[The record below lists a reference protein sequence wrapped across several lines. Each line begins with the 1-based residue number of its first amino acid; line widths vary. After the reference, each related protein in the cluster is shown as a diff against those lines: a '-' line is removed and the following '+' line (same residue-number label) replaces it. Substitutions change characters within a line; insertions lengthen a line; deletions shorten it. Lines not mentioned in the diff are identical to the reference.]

1 MPNLRLAPGIAA
13 ARAKQA
19 GRRGIRPRRR
29 GGGWIEAVKVVF
41 LLERPRRRKGSSPS
55 LRQIALVV
63 VSAGIVLVIVR
74 AATHRGKSRAGEA
87 AVSTPPDSD
96 SDTDP
101 DTHSDTD
108 PDTHSDTDS
117 DSVSESD
124 TGSDTVPG
132 NESPLAERVQ
142 DEMFHRSD
150 AVRPD
155 A

>member
-1 MPNLRLAPGIAA
+1 MPNLRLAPGVAA

-19 GRRGIRPRRR
+19 GRRGIRARRR

-41 LLERPRRRKGSSPS
+41 LLERPRRRKASSPS

-74 AATHRGKSRAGEA
+74 AATHRGKSRAEQA
-87 AVSTPPDSD
+87 AATPPDSD
-96 SDTDP
+96 TG
-101 DTHSDTD
+101 
-108 PDTHSDTDS
+108 S
-117 DSVSESD
+117 DSATD
-124 TGSDTVPG
+124 TGSDSATDTGSDSATNTGSETVPG
-132 NESPLAERVQ
+132 NESPLVERVQ

>member
-1 MPNLRLAPGIAA
+1 MPNLRLAPGVAA

-19 GRRGIRPRRR
+19 GRRGIRARRR

-41 LLERPRRRKGSSPS
+41 LLERPRRRKASSPS

-74 AATHRGKSRAGEA
+74 AATHRGKSRAEQA
-87 AVSTPPDSD
+87 AATPPDSD
-96 SDTDP
+96 TG
-101 DTHSDTD
+101 
-108 PDTHSDTDS
+108 S
-117 DSVSESD
+117 DSATDTGSDSATD
-124 TGSDTVPG
+124 TGSDTVPA

>member
-1 MPNLRLAPGIAA
+1 MPNLRLAPGVAA

-19 GRRGIRPRRR
+19 GRRGIRARRR

-41 LLERPRRRKGSSPS
+41 LLERPRRRKASSPS

-74 AATHRGKSRAGEA
+74 AATHRGKTHAEQA
-87 AVSTPPDSD
+87 AATPPDSD
-96 SDTDP
+96 TG
-101 DTHSDTD
+101 
-108 PDTHSDTDS
+108 S
-117 DSVSESD
+117 DSATD
-124 TGSDTVPG
+124 TGSDSATDTGSDSATNTGSETVPG
-132 NESPLAERVQ
+132 NESPLVERVQ

>member
-1 MPNLRLAPGIAA
+1 MPNLRLAPGVAA

-19 GRRGIRPRRR
+19 GRRGIRARRR

-41 LLERPRRRKGSSPS
+41 LLERPRRRKASSPS

-63 VSAGIVLVIVR
+63 VSAGIVLVIVH
-74 AATHRGKSRAGEA
+74 AATHRGKSRAEQA
-87 AVSTPPDSD
+87 AATPPDSD
-96 SDTDP
+96 TG
-101 DTHSDTD
+101 
-108 PDTHSDTDS
+108 S
-117 DSVSESD
+117 DSATD
-124 TGSDTVPG
+124 TGSDTVPA